1 MIKILIVDDE
11 PIVREGLKTIINWET
26 FGYKII
32 GEGVDG
38 IDGLDKILSLK
49 PDLVLMDIKM
59 PGMYGIELI
68 KEIKDRG
75 YKGKIILLTGYSDF
89 EYAQSAIKLGVS
101 AYLLKPIDE
110 DELINQLNKLYHE
123 IQKETEIK
131 KHVKDKILKS
141 ILDGNESIENYN
153 NIFSMN
159 ELNFDFEQY
168 QVAIV
173 ETKYADKED
182 RRKVYE
188 YINNYFSNRGNVDV
202 LHIEDNSTIMFKGKE
217 FNKTGYSL
225 LINLYNQL
233 SQKFKVNIFIGLGQ
247 AVSNIGDISISHK
260 QAKSIMKRRF
270 FYEEMNV
277 LTYEKLKSYK
287 KTNLEIEIYSEKLY
301 TAVEV
306 GDLEKLH
313 EIFSNIE
320 VLLKQ
325 SECSSEKVKGFSL
338 NLFSKINE
346 KVKVSEPN
354 SKEVLLLNEDIIS
367 NIYDKTSL
375 RELIMFLEEECVNI
389 SKIRSNISSENII
402 ERILNYIEKNYYKN
416 LKLETLAEIFNYNSA
431 YLGKMFKSY
440 TNNHFNDYI
449 NIVRIEKSKELLMDG
464 NLKVYAI
471 SEKVGYKNIDYF
483 YIKFKKY
490 VGLSPKE
497 YRNIILNTGEDV
509 KKLEG

>member
-1 MIKILIVDDE
+1 V
-11 PIVREGLKTIINWET
+11 
-26 FGYKII
+26 
-32 GEGVDG
+32 
-38 IDGLDKILSLK
+38 
-49 PDLVLMDIKM
+49 
-59 PGMYGIELI
+59 
-68 KEIKDRG
+68 
-75 YKGKIILLTGYSDF
+75 
-89 EYAQSAIKLGVS
+89 
-101 AYLLKPIDE
+101 
-110 DELINQLNKLYHE
+110 
-123 IQKETEIK
+123 
-131 KHVKDKILKS
+131 
-141 ILDGNESIENYN
+141 
-153 NIFSMN
+153 
-159 ELNFDFEQY
+159 
-168 QVAIV
+168 
-173 ETKYADKED
+173 
-182 RRKVYE
+182 VY
-188 YINNYFSNRGNVDV
+188 
-202 LHIEDNSTIMFKGKE
+202 
-217 FNKTGYSL
+217 
-225 LINLYNQL
+225 
-233 SQKFKVNIFIGLGQ
+233 
-247 AVSNIGDISISHK
+247 NIGDISISHN

-277 LTYEKLKSYK
+277 LTYEKLDSYK
-287 KTNLEIEIYSEKLY
+287 KTKLEIEIYSEKLY

-354 SKEVLLLNEDIIS
+354 SKEVLLLNENIIS

-375 RELIMFLEEECVNI
+375 RELIMFLEEECINI

-440 TNNHFNDYI
+440 TNNHFNDYL
-449 NIVRIEKSKELLMDG
+449 NIVRIEKSKELLMDE

-497 YRNIILNTGEDV
+497 YRNIILNTVEDV

>member
-26 FGYKII
+26 LGYKII
-32 GEGVDG
+32 GEGIDG
-38 IDGLDKILSLK
+38 LDGLDKILSLK

-110 DELINQLNKLYHE
+110 EELINQLNKLYHE

-173 ETKYADKED
+173 ETKYDDKED

-188 YINNYFSNRGNVDV
+188 YINNYFSNKGNVDV
-202 LHIEDNSTIMFKGKE
+202 LHIEDNSTIIFKGTE

-225 LINLYNQL
+225 LINLYNELTQT
-233 SQKFKVNIFIGLGQ
+233 FKANIFIGLGQ

-277 LTYEKLKSYK
+277 LTYEKLDSYK

-354 SKEVLLLNEDIIS
+354 SKEVLLLNENIIS

-375 RELIMFLEEECVNI
+375 RELIMFLEEECINI
-389 SKIRSNISSENII
+389 SNTRSNISSENII

-440 TNNHFNDYI
+440 TSNHFNDYL
-449 NIVRIEKSKELLMDG
+449 NIVRIEKSKELLMDD

-497 YRNIILNTGEDV
+497 YRNIILNTGDDV

>member
-11 PIVREGLKTIINWET
+11 PIVREGLKTIINWEAL
-26 FGYKII
+26 GYKII
-32 GEGVDG
+32 GEGIDG
-38 IDGLDKILSLK
+38 TDGLDKILTLK

-59 PGMYGIELI
+59 PGMHGIELI

-110 DELINQLNKLYHE
+110 DELINQLNNLYHE

-153 NIFSMN
+153 NIISMN

-168 QVAIV
+168 QVAII
-173 ETKYADKED
+173 ETKYDDKED

-188 YINNYFSNRGNVDV
+188 YINDYFCNKGNVDV
-202 LHIEDNSTIMFKGKE
+202 LHIEDDSTIIFKGSE
-217 FNKTGYSL
+217 INKIGYRIL
-225 LINLYNQL
+225 DDLYNEL
-233 SQKFKVNIFIGLGQ
+233 TQKFRVNIFIGLGQ

-260 QAKSIMKRRF
+260 QAESLMKRRF

-277 LTYEKLKSYK
+277 LTYEKLESYK
-287 KTNLEIEIYSEKLY
+287 KTKLEIDIYSEKLY

-313 EIFSNIE
+313 EILSNIE

-325 SECSSEKVKGFSL
+325 SECSSEKVKGLSL
-338 NLFSKINE
+338 NLLSKIIE
-346 KVKVSEPN
+346 KVNIKDSN
-354 SKEVLLLNEDIIS
+354 GKEVFSSNETIIS
-367 NIYDKTSL
+367 NIYEKTSL
-375 RELIMFLEEECVNI
+375 HHLILFLEEECIGI
-389 SKIRSNISSENII
+389 SKIICNTSSENIM

-440 TNNHFNDYI
+440 TNNHFNDYL
-449 NIVRIEKSKELLMDG
+449 NIVRIEKSKELLMDD

-490 VGLSPKE
+490 VGVSPKE
-497 YRNIILNTGEDV
+497 YRNIINKDEDV
-509 KKLEG
+509 NKLEG